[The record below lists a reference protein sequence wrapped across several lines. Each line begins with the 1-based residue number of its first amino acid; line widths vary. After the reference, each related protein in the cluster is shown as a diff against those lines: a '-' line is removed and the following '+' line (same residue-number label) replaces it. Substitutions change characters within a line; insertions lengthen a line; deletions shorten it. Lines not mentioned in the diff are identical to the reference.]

1 MLPMNTLKQDPSFW
15 CLWKYCDVG
24 ILYQKLSGNSF
35 KPLPPTWIWRGSFY
49 FYVCCYTPPDPVL
62 RFCTSPLKTVL
73 HCTHAP
79 RAQHLDSCNHQT
91 SKILDPPHAPRKQQK
106 RSPVT
111 SFIIGIKLKLNL
123 RIQRILTTDLHFI
136 ENNNSLPLSFHPHP
150 PQKII
155 FDISIWKKAGIY
167 YGFHFFL
174 GQNFKQGTHSI
185 LIFFKLE
192 IGWFPVQMVIIKHE
206 I

>member
-1 MLPMNTLKQDPSFW
+1 MNTLKQDPSFW

-106 RSPVT
+106 RTPVT
-111 SFIIGIKLKLNL
+111 SFIIGIKLSICKL
-123 RIQRILTTDLHFI
+123 RIQRIMTTDLHFI
-136 ENNNSLPLSFHPHP
+136 NQVQDYCADAKMVFIFWLNWDWIENNNSFPLSFHPHP
-150 PQKII
+150 PKKII
-155 FDISIWKKAGIY
+155 FDI
-167 YGFHFFL
+167 
-174 GQNFKQGTHSI
+174 
-185 LIFFKLE
+185 
-192 IGWFPVQMVIIKHE
+192 
-206 I
+206 